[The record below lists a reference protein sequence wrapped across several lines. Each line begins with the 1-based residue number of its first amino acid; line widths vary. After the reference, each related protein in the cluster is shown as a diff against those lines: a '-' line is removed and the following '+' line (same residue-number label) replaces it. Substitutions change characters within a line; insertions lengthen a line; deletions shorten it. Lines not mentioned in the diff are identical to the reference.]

1 MDLRSAAIQ
10 GDGVNNLFHNLGV
23 VTGVNARLFLSTM
36 RVGLNSHSF
45 VCVVSHDIFE
55 NFLFIKDL
63 TTFWIT
69 YQPKSRGLIIEIVG
83 NTEIVGTCFCH
94 GVFLFVHDDVFAGG
108 KYIIFSFLLIDIVN
122 IHDFVLLLLLFT
134 VINVNYFSYII
145 DIHCLRLCSTSS
157 GLCGIVRLDPS
168 ILNFSLLC
176 LLPLELL
183 DSLGARD
190 SSRD

>member
-63 TTFWIT
+63 TTF
-69 YQPKSRGLIIEIVG
+69 
-83 NTEIVGTCFCH
+83 
-94 GVFLFVHDDVFAGG
+94 
-108 KYIIFSFLLIDIVN
+108 
-122 IHDFVLLLLLFT
+122 
-134 VINVNYFSYII
+134 
-145 DIHCLRLCSTSS
+145 
-157 GLCGIVRLDPS
+157 
-168 ILNFSLLC
+168 
-176 LLPLELL
+176 
-183 DSLGARD
+183 
-190 SSRD
+190 